1 MMKVL
6 YIYADWE
13 TWKAYIVAQNWEL
26 ININQAVLEMA
37 DEWFIIKL
45 KPWGK
50 QVDLPFKWMYDENK
64 FSVIN
69 IAEHIFNGD

>member
-1 MMKVL
+1 MKLL

-13 TWKAYIVAQNWEL
+13 TGKAYIVAQNWDL

-45 KPWGK
+45 KPWWK
-50 QVDLPFKWMYDENK
+50 QVDLPLKWIYDDNK
-64 FSVIN
+64 FAVIN
-69 IAEHIFNGD
+69 IAECTFRD

>member
-1 MMKVL
+1 MKLL

-13 TWKAYIVAQNWEL
+13 TGKAYIVAQNWDL
-26 ININQAVLEMA
+26 ININQAILEMT

-50 QVDLPFKWMYDENK
+50 QVDLPLKWIYDDNK

-69 IAEHIFNGD
+69 IAECTFEG